1 MIMQLLRNLEGRR
14 RVRRIG
20 KRKLTPSVAKVYR
33 TEKGYFVNLVARP
46 RKRKGRALKVIRIRV

>member
-1 MIMQLLRNLEGRR
+1 MIMQLLRNLEPRR
-14 RVRRIG
+14 RIRRIG

-46 RKRKGRALKVIRIRV
+46 RKRKGRALKVIRIRI